1 MEIKFDIHGDEQ
13 LKRSLSRFGEHA
25 KDLSEPFREIVKDF
39 HKIERRQFETE
50 GSYGSGGWQPLSPR
64 YAEWKAK
71 KYPGRPIMVL
81 SGLLKESLLGDNPY
95 SVELVTPKSME
106 VGTVINYAIYHQ
118 KGTSKMP
125 ARPLIQL
132 TEDDK
137 KRWIK
142 FIQAY
147 LVKQARAEFQ
157 GVCQVQ
163 AEGFSHIKNI

>member
-1 MEIKFDIHGDEQ
+1 
-13 LKRSLSRFGEHA
+13 
-25 KDLSEPFREIVKDF
+25 
-39 HKIERRQFETE
+39 
-50 GSYGSGGWQPLSPR
+50 
-64 YAEWKAK
+64 
-71 KYPGRPIMVL
+71 
-81 SGLLKESLLGDNPY
+81 
-95 SVELVTPKSME
+95 
-106 VGTVINYAIYHQ
+106 
-118 KGTSKMP
+118 MP